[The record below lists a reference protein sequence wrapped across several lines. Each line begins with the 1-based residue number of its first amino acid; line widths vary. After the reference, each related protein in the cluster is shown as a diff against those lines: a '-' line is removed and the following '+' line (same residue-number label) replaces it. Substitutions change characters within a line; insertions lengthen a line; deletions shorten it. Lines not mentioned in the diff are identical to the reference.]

1 MLDQLRHDA
10 LAGNQVGHGHMG
22 HFHNAFGDHPRK
34 GRHPVNDHK
43 RIADEGRLDG
53 GRAAGHHRGA
63 GVEKRSAGV
72 VDEADS
78 QAAAETLAQA
88 LQMLPQGV
96 LVLGLILKVEKQ
108 ADQEK
113 IVNWEFAAPETL
125 KSLALVLPGET
136 SQPCKE

>member
-1 MLDQLRHDA
+1 MKSSPKPTSA
-10 LAGNQVGHGHMG
+10 LPIV
-22 HFHNAFGDHPRK
+22 FFDP
-34 GRHPVNDHK
+34 
-43 RIADEGRLDG
+43 
-53 GRAAGHHRGA
+53 
-63 GVEKRSAGV
+63 
-72 VDEADS
+72 DS
-78 QAAAETLAQA
+78 QTAAETLAQA

>member
-1 MLDQLRHDA
+1 MKSSSPKPPSA
-10 LAGNQVGHGHMG
+10 LPIV
-22 HFHNAFGDHPRK
+22 FFDP
-34 GRHPVNDHK
+34 
-43 RIADEGRLDG
+43 
-53 GRAAGHHRGA
+53 
-63 GVEKRSAGV
+63 
-72 VDEADS
+72 DS

>member
-1 MLDQLRHDA
+1 MKSSPKPTSA
-10 LAGNQVGHGHMG
+10 LPIV
-22 HFHNAFGDHPRK
+22 FFDP
-34 GRHPVNDHK
+34 
-43 RIADEGRLDG
+43 
-53 GRAAGHHRGA
+53 
-63 GVEKRSAGV
+63 
-72 VDEADS
+72 DS
-78 QAAAETLAQA
+78 QTAAETLAQA

-96 LVLGLILKVEKQ
+96 LVLGLILKVERQ